1 MPNDKSI
8 KRSISLAIFKK
19 DAPNKL
25 LLVKR
30 PEDDPELPGL
40 WGLPAASFRPGESLS
55 DVAERIGKDK
65 LGAKLIPGKM
75 LRRGTQERAEYILEM
90 ELYLAHME
98 GSPDLPKATHRD
110 ADITLYDDWRWAT
123 PKAIE
128 PSAEKGSLCSQLL
141 LEHLR
146 NQPTEVVV
154 KFHEMSLK
162 GRNRPMFIR
171 KLISNIQQ
179 ATSDLDVAKVRQGP
193 MMVRLSL
200 GHEANWDVVKDRLRK
215 RFGIAKFFRA
225 YSMRKE
231 LDEVEKKLPQLLEGR
246 SFSSFR
252 ITAHRA
258 DKSFPMT
265 SVEINRRLGAY
276 VKEKTGA
283 KVVLGKPDLEI
294 FVDVLHRETL
304 VYFEEIPAYGGLPV
318 GTGGRVLTLMS
329 GGIDSPVAAWHMMKR
344 GCQTVL
350 LHFHSHPL
358 VDTSSIEKA
367 IELAELLTAYQLET
381 TLYLVPLAEVQKQ
394 ILARLPAP
402 YRVIMYR
409 RFMVRI
415 AEAMARREH
424 CLALVTGES
433 LGQVASQ
440 TLENLSV
447 IDEVCQMPIFRP
459 LIGFNKQEI
468 IDKAMEI
475 GTYET
480 SILPDQDCCSLFVPQ
495 NPVTRSNPEEVRKL
509 ESLLP
514 VDELVQQAI
523 AEVQVKRFT
532 FPK

>member
-1 MPNDKSI
+1 MPNDKPI
-8 KRSISLAIFKK
+8 KRSVSLAIFKK

-30 PEDDPELPGL
+30 PEDDADLPGL
-40 WGLPAASFRPGESLS
+40 WGLPAASCRPGESLS
-55 DVAERIGKDK
+55 DVAERIGHEK
-65 LGAKLIPGKM
+65 LGTKLTLGKL
-75 LRRGTQERAEYILEM
+75 LRKGTQDRDDYILEM
-90 ELYLAHME
+90 GLYLASLDGE
-98 GSPDLPKATHRD
+98 PSLPKTSPEGAST
-110 ADITLYDDWRWAT
+110 TLYDDWRWGT
-123 PKAIE
+123 QKALE
-128 PSAEKGSLCSQLL
+128 PSADKGSLCSQLL

-146 NQPTEVVV
+146 SQPTEVVV

-179 ATSDLDVAKVRQGP
+179 ATADLDVAKVRQGP

-200 GHEANWDVVKDRLRK
+200 GHEADWDVVKDRIEK
-215 RFGIAKFFRA
+215 CFGIAKFFRA
-225 YSMRKE
+225 YSMRKD
-231 LDEVEKKLPQLLEGR
+231 LDEVEKRLPQLLAGR
-246 SFSSFR
+246 GFGSFR

-265 SVEINRRLGAY
+265 SPEINRRLGTY

-294 FVDVLHRETL
+294 FVDVLHREML
-304 VYFEEIPAYGGLPV
+304 VYFEEVQAYGGLPV

-367 IELAELLTAYQLET
+367 TELAELLTEYQLET

-394 ILARLPAP
+394 ILASLPAQ

-415 AEAMARREH
+415 AEAVARKER

-440 TLENLSV
+440 TLENLVV
-447 IDEVCQMPIFRP
+447 IDEVCQMPILRP

-468 IDKAMEI
+468 IDKAQQI

-480 SILPDQDCCSLFVPQ
+480 SILPDQDCCSLFVPK
-495 NPVTRSNPEEVRKL
+495 NPVTRSKPDEVRKL
-509 ESLLP
+509 ESTLP
-514 VDELVQQAI
+514 VEELVQQAL
-523 AEVQVKRFT
+523 AEAQVKRFT
-532 FPK
+532 FPR